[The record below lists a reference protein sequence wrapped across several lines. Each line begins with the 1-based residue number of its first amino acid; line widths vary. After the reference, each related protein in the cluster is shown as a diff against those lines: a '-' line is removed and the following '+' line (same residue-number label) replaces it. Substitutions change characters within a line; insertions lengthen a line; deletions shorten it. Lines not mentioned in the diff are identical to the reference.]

1 MILAVLIAIVIPL
14 IFLYVIWTLEI
25 YAVRRVGL
33 LAASFAWG
41 IAAFFIALII
51 QSELMRLTLLTPLQV
66 RLYSAP
72 ILEETLQALGIFYLA
87 RRLYLRYAVDGA
99 AYGFAIGTGFAIAE
113 NMLYLS
119 LAGNASFEVAV
130 ARVLSVSLLHAY
142 TTGIIGAV
150 AGATIYMRFRNR
162 VIIDV
167 ITLVSMILVHH
178 VYNVV
183 TLNLEGTYLIVS
195 AVIIGMGGTGI
206 LIAIITFALRAERKW
221 INQAL
226 IAEGVPL
233 GDRMLAM
240 EPELV
245 AQMVE
250 HHREEI
256 GAERADLLVRY
267 SRLMA
272 QRGMILR
279 TMSMSQREDD
289 DAALQQQLDDVN
301 RQIDTMHDQ
310 LGLYTRVWL
319 QNMLPAPAVS
329 LPAEA

>member
-1 MILAVLIAIVIPL
+1 MILALLVAIVIPL

-25 YAVRRVGL
+25 YAVRRVAL

-51 QSELMRLTLLTPLQV
+51 QSELMRLNIATPFQV

-72 ILEETLQALGIFYLA
+72 LLEETLQALGIFYLA

-99 AYGFAIGTGFAIAE
+99 AYGFATGTGFAIAE

-119 LAGNASFEVAV
+119 QAGSASFDVAV
-130 ARVLSVSLLHAY
+130 ARVLSISLLHAY

-150 AGATIYMRFRNR
+150 AGATYYLRFRSR
-162 VIIDV
+162 LIIDLV
-167 ITLVSMILVHH
+167 TLLGMILVHH
-178 VYNVV
+178 AYNAV
-183 TLNLEGTYLIVS
+183 TWNLDGSTLVIA
-195 AVIIGMGGTGI
+195 AVIIGMGGTAA
-206 LIAIITFALRAERKW
+206 LIAIITFALRTERKW

-245 AQMVE
+245 SQMVE
-250 HHREEI
+250 HHRDEI

-267 SRLMA
+267 SQLMA

-279 TMSMSQREDD
+279 TMSMSQRDD
-289 DAALQQQLDDVN
+289 DDTTLQQQLDEVN
-301 RQIDTMHDQ
+301 VQVDSLHDQ

-319 QNMLPAPAVS
+319 QNMLPAPEVS
-329 LPAEA
+329 VPT